1 MIKDENNNLDKNN
14 LDDNKLDIDSSK
26 QSLLKNKYLNFLK
39 IQNIF

>member
-26 QSLLKNKYLNFLK
+26 RSLLKNKYLNFLK